1 MILKFPVITD
11 EQKNQKRVIQQKREI
26 EKQQIIIEKLK
37 ARLDEK
43 LKQNGQ

>member
-11 EQKNQKRVIQQKREI
+11 EQRNEKRVIKQKREI